1 MMDMEMFHVQEMRPS
16 PTLVAFSQM
25 LQLSGTQLQQAIKQE
40 VEENPALE
48 VEEHEI
54 CPLCGEVLSRCHCP
68 VASEWMEPRH
78 LQDSDEDDEYDV
90 LTSVAGQVTLAEH
103 LLRDVSAQIP
113 DEDLFIADYLI
124 GSLDEHGFLD
134 DDVEVVAATL
144 GVDIA
149 RVEAILKRIQTVGPV
164 GVGARDV
171 RECLLMQLQRWEE
184 RGKAHPLVR
193 PIIENYWSDLGEGRY
208 SYIARA
214 LKTDTATVH
223 TARDFIR
230 GYLRPYPVPDLSELG
245 SWAQP
250 TDTPYIAPDIVI
262 RSRPEAPDEF
272 DVEVVESRR
281 YSLRIT
287 PMYQELAKPAKTKKL
302 DQPALRPQDQEV
314 IQGYFSRARDFLSRL
329 RDRRETMARVSRY
342 VVERQKGF
350 LLHGPRHLVP
360 LTRAEVAEAL
370 GMHESTISRATAEK
384 YVMLPDRQV
393 IPFETFFQPAL
404 SVQDVLKEIISQ
416 EPKPLT
422 DAQLVEKL
430 AAKGYHIARRTVAK
444 YRARQQIP
452 PSSLR

>member
-25 LQLSGTQLQQAIKQE
+25 LQLSGMQLQQAIKQE

-54 CPLCGEVLSRCHCP
+54 CPLCGEMLSRCHCP
-68 VASEWMEPRH
+68 VASERMEPRQ
-78 LQDSDEDDEYDV
+78 LQDSDDDEYDV

-103 LLRDVSAQIP
+103 LLRDVSAQI
-113 DEDLFIADYLI
+113 DEEDLFIADYLI

-134 DDVEVVAATL
+134 EDVEEVAATL
-144 GVDIA
+144 GVDVA
-149 RVEAILKRIQTVGPV
+149 RVEDVLQRIQTVGPV

-171 RECLLMQLQRWEE
+171 RQCLLMQLARWEE

-193 PIIENYWSDLGEGRY
+193 PIIENYWTDLGEGRY

-214 LKTDTATVH
+214 LKTDTVTVH
-223 TARDFIR
+223 AARDFIR

-262 RSRPEAPDEF
+262 RTRPEAPNEF
-272 DVEVVESRR
+272 EVEVVESRR
-281 YSLRIT
+281 YNLRIT
-287 PMYQELAKPAKTKKL
+287 PLYQELAKPPKKSE
-302 DQPALRPQDQEV
+302 QPTLRPQDQEV
-314 IQGYFSRARDFLSRL
+314 IQGYFTRARDFLSRL

-350 LLHGPRHLVP
+350 LMHGPRHLVP